1 MEGGPY
7 VALKAEE
14 IGDWDAFH
22 TVCQRALGFPSDYGR
37 TMTAWIELMS
47 SLRSGDGRVGVQLPP
62 GEMLEL
68 EVVGVRLLRERVPD
82 LVEALVDATAVVNR
96 RFIEDGEAPTIAL
109 IFS

>member
-37 TMTAWIELMS
+37 TMTAWIGHMS
-47 SLRSGDGRVGVQLPP
+47 SLRSGAGQVGVQLPP

-68 EVVGVRLLRERVPD
+68 EVVGVHLLRERVPD

>member
-22 TVCQRALGFPSDYGR
+22 DVSQRALGFPSSYGR
-37 TMTAWIELMS
+37 TMTAWIEHMA
-47 SLRSGDGRVGVQLPP
+47 SLRRADGRVGVQLPP
-62 GEMLEL
+62 SEMLEL
-68 EVVGVRLLRERVPD
+68 EVVGVHLLRQRVPD
-82 LVEALVDATAVVNR
+82 LVEALVDGTAVVNR
-96 RFIEDGEAPTIAL
+96 RFIEDGEAPAIAL

>member
-7 VALKAEE
+7 VALRADE
-14 IGDWDAFH
+14 IEDWEGFH
-22 TVCQRALGFPSDYGR
+22 AACQRALGFPAIYGR
-37 TMTAWIELMS
+37 NMNAWIDCMS
-47 SLRSGDGRVGVQLPP
+47 SLRAGDGMVGVRLQP

-96 RFIEDGEAPTIAL
+96 RLIEDGEAPVIAL